1 MITVR
6 RVESAVMEGLLGLSR
21 QEGGR
26 LLDKYLHGTGGS
38 WSSRPSNEQS
48 EAITKMIDKITYD
61 HRTGQAALRF
71 KSPPSPQQELTLTV
85 RKPTFDRN
93 LRSHGPERP
102 VSTRLGRVMALAIFF
117 EDLLKKRQVQDF
129 VALGRRAGIST
140 SRVSQILKLRNLAP
154 ALQERILFM
163 TENESKIN
171 EIALRRIAEETVWER
186 QSKAFHQLLD

>member
-1 MITVR
+1 
-6 RVESAVMEGLLGLSR
+6 
-21 QEGGR
+21 
-26 LLDKYLHGTGGS
+26 
-38 WSSRPSNEQS
+38 
-48 EAITKMIDKITYD
+48 
-61 HRTGQAALRF
+61 
-71 KSPPSPQQELTLTV
+71 
-85 RKPTFDRN
+85 
-93 LRSHGPERP
+93 
-102 VSTRLGRVMALAIFF
+102 MALAIFF